1 MMSNSATSV
10 KQAAD
15 LEGRSANGPR
25 LIFAGKGNHSL
36 FECAIDL
43 IEKHGADPE
52 SLLVVTPTDAAA
64 RELTT
69 RLRRAISALGMHY
82 NPNAVYAGT
91 FLTLCLRVLDEN
103 RDPTRAKRNVTV
115 MDSFDQ
121 HYFLYQRLDD
131 YLALRD
137 SAQVLGRQGTRWAQA
152 QTLQKQLNALTEQAL
167 GQPDAPTAG
176 RRGGRALDA
185 CYGLYL
191 QQLEKA
197 NALDEST
204 AQLAALRLLEGNGPA
219 LAKLKC
225 QIAYLIVDAKQQT
238 SLIKE
243 RVLACFIDLRSL
255 PCLADNGHAARAP
268 AHRNV
273 VAFPPATP
281 SPSSA
286 RQAGGSAKPADRSAP
301 SDGVPWWLR

>member
-1 MMSNSATSV
+1 MSNSATSA
-10 KQAAD
+10 KQAD
-15 LEGRSANGPR
+15 GPTGHPRNGPR
-25 LIFAGKGNHSL
+25 LIFAGKGRHSL

-43 IEKHGADPE
+43 IENHGADPE

-64 RELTT
+64 HELTT
-69 RLRRAISALGMHY
+69 RLRRAINALGMHL

-103 RDPTRAKRNVTV
+103 REQTHARRNVTV

-137 SAQVLGRQGTRWAQA
+137 NAQILGRQGTRWAQA
-152 QTLQKQLNALTEQAL
+152 QALQKQLNALTEQAL
-167 GQPDAPTAG
+167 GQQDAVSAG
-176 RRGGRALDA
+176 RRRGSALAA
-185 CYGLYL
+185 CYALYL

-219 LAKLKC
+219 LARLKC
-225 QIAYLIVDAKQQT
+225 RIEYLIVDAQQQT

-243 RVLACFIDLRSL
+243 RVLACFVDLRSL
-255 PCLADNGHAARAP
+255 PFLADSAHGAPARASS
-268 AHRNV
+268 RMNV
-273 VAFPPATP
+273 VEFAPPP
-281 SPSSA
+281 PSA
-286 RQAGGSAKPADRSAP
+286 RTAGDSGKPGERTSV

>member
-1 MMSNSATSV
+1 MSNSATSV

-69 RLRRAISALGMHY
+69 RLRRAINALGMHF

-103 RDPTRAKRNVTV
+103 REPTHAKRNVTV

-137 SAQVLGRQGTRWAQA
+137 SAQVLGHQGTRWAQA
-152 QTLQKQLNALTEQAL
+152 QTLQKQLNALTEQSL
-167 GQPDAPTAG
+167 GQRHAATAG

-185 CYGLYL
+185 CYKLYL
-191 QQLEKA
+191 QQLERA

-225 QIAYLIVDAKQQT
+225 QIAYLIVDAHQQT

-255 PCLADNGHAARAP
+255 PCLADSTPGAQAHASSRM
-268 AHRNV
+268 NIV
-273 VAFPPATP
+273 EFPPP
-281 SPSSA
+281 PPSA
-286 RQAGGSAKPADRSAP
+286 RPARDTAKPATRPPA

>member
-1 MMSNSATSV
+1 MSNSATSV

-15 LEGRSANGPR
+15 LEGHRTNGPR
-25 LIFAGKGNHSL
+25 LMFAGKGKHSL

-69 RLRRAISALGMHY
+69 RLRRAINALGMHF

-167 GQPDAPTAG
+167 GQPDAATAR
-176 RRGGRALDA
+176 RRGGRALAA
-185 CYGLYL
+185 CYKLYL

-204 AQLAALRLLEGNGPA
+204 AQLAALRLLEGSGPA

-225 QIAYLIVDAKQQT
+225 QIAYLIVDAHQQS

-255 PCLADNGHAARAP
+255 PCLADNAQAHAASRL
-268 AHRNV
+268 NV
-273 VAFPPATP
+273 VEFPPPPP
-281 SPSSA
+281 SAPPVRSP
-286 RQAGGSAKPADRSAP
+286 GKPAERATAG
-301 SDGVPWWLR
+301 DGVPWWLR